1 MYLVV
6 QMKEEDQEV
15 TAVRE
20 KEEDL
25 KVVIEKTEAEAIKEV
40 SPQQNSQVFIS
51 TQGRNAK

>member
-6 QMKEEDQEV
+6 QMKEEDQGV

-20 KEEDL
+20 KEEGL
-25 KVVIEKTEAEAIKEV
+25 KVVIEKIEAEAMEEV

>member
-6 QMKEEDQEV
+6 QMKEEDQGV

>member
-6 QMKEEDQEV
+6 QMKEGDQGV

-20 KEEDL
+20 KEGDL

-40 SPQQNSQVFIS
+40 SPQQSSQVFIS

>member
-6 QMKEEDQEV
+6 QMKEEDQGV

-25 KVVIEKTEAEAIKEV
+25 KVVIEKIEAEAMEEV

>member
-1 MYLVV
+1 
-6 QMKEEDQEV
+6 
-15 TAVRE
+15 VRE
-20 KEEDL
+20 KEGDL

>member
-6 QMKEEDQEV
+6 QMKEGDQGV

-20 KEEDL
+20 KEGDL